1 MPYEGEIILSK
12 INLITE
18 DKLSEE
24 NKAILKGLEKA
35 KEEWFKE
42 KHKQ

>member
-1 MPYEGEIILSK
+1 MTK

-35 KEEWFKE
+35 KEEWLKE